1 MFYDILDKER
11 LEILP
16 LFTKLRERFYLA
28 GGTALALQIGH
39 RDSIDFD
46 FFTDKDIDTV
56 RLFEE
61 LREIFAC
68 HELLKTQ
75 DEKNTLSVIV
85 DGSIMLSFMTYKY
98 PLINPLIKEEYISIA
113 SKEDIAC
120 MKLSAISSRATQK
133 DYVDIFF
140 LLREV
145 TLSELIGLTK
155 EKLPSLDENLI
166 LKSLVF
172 FDDVEMEPIK
182 FTEGNAIDFSAV
194 KKAIEEAVRKS

>member
-1 MFYDILDKER
+1 MFYDILDEKR
-11 LEILP
+11 KAILP
-16 LFTKLRERFYLA
+16 LFKKLPSGFYLA

-46 FFTDKDIDTV
+46 FFINEDIDTDKF
-56 RLFEE
+56 FEK
-61 LREIFAC
+61 LRDIFES
-68 HELLKTQ
+68 HKLVKTQ
-75 DEKNTLSVIV
+75 EEKNTLSIILNDSVR
-85 DGSIMLSFMTYKY
+85 LSFMTYKY
-98 PLINPLIKEEYISIA
+98 PIIKPLIIEPYIKIA

-140 LLREV
+140 LLKEF
-145 TLSELIGLTK
+145 TLKELLVFVK
-155 EKLPSLDENLI
+155 EKLPSLDEDLI

-182 FTEGNAIDFSAV
+182 FTPGNDIDFFEIKSTL
-194 KKAIEEAVRKS
+194 EEAVRRN